1 MIGVELANM
10 VAVQCPQHADTRHHG
25 RTPFG
30 DQEQNLD
37 RGLPFL
43 ELLFGLGR
51 LLDIF
56 AGVLES
62 DKLATARGSAT

>member
-1 MIGVELANM
+1 M
-10 VAVQCPQHADTRHHG
+10 VGP
-25 RTPFG
+25 PLG

-51 LLDIF
+51 LLDLF

-62 DKLATARGSAT
+62 DKLATARGSAI